1 MASPKPF
8 NLYDNTGYW
17 INRLAMGMRE
27 KFERELT
34 RFGVTPPHFGLMIV
48 LHRGEARTPL
58 QIARHIGHHGAAI
71 TRHLE
76 KLAIMGLVA
85 RKPDPADRRSVALE
99 LTPKGRRL
107 ITKLIPIAQK
117 LNTGFTR
124 KLSPADRDR
133 FLKTVRDIVQ
143 DLDDYRPPWDI

>member
-17 INRLAMGMRE
+17 VNRLAMGMRE

-76 KLAIMGLVA
+76 KLVRMGLVA
-85 RKPDPADRRSVALE
+85 RKPDPADRRSVTLE

-107 ITKLIPIAQK
+107 ITKLIPVARK
-117 LNTGFTR
+117 LNTSFTR
-124 KLSPADRDR
+124 RLASTERER
-133 FLKTVRDIVQ
+133 FLKTVRDIVK
-143 DLDDYRPPWDI
+143 DLDDSRSPLDI